1 MHNKRDKEKLTI
13 YYSKLIKVS
22 HKYPLHSGNSFRLIK
37 NDGRK
42 RYLYKKLLDR
52 WGIVRYKIPGRKM
65 KKHVKRLEA
74 IMLGI
79 TMLFSMPF
87 SGTAMAAGKTSANQM
102 TVKTHTAQT
111 TAAED
116 AESPKTTFPVHV
128 IHKTGNDK
136 ENFVIVIMGDG
147 YTAQQ
152 QDQFVKDATQK
163 AQGMLTWSPYKEYSD
178 RINIYAIQTVSNET
192 GISEYGGKS
201 VDTYFH
207 LRLFGKAIGFSNGGD
222 QKAKDLRKEMEKK
235 YLDAGASVGT
245 IHILSN
251 TNGDFGASINSLFS
265 FSMNSEDNSSGT
277 AMTHEVSHSICG
289 LGDEYE
295 RYTNKP
301 NTSATSDAD
310 SIKWSKLLGFR
321 GTGITM
327 AGTETAF
334 APSRECMM
342 RWAGQP
348 FCEVCKMELARK
360 LNNTDYVSC
369 PQKLYVA
376 DPEIST
382 PHSRTGT
389 LDRDSEKYRISE
401 KNITKANEKDLEFR
415 TVVQNMVNQ
424 EQHLKMSFSIKDA
437 NGITIK
443 FHEEKEFTIPALSNW
458 YDPDAARESLSIVLS
473 NVSGLVKGDI
483 LEGKVIDTDTGKV
496 LATDKTAGQ
505 TWNTV
510 NIHYQLKNADGTSS
524 VIPDAATAMVYVPAN
539 TTYVLR
545 KPDLSDYT
553 YVGNSVNQDRITVT
567 EAETDVTYYY
577 QKKKD
582 SQVTPGENP
591 TVSPT
596 IAPSASTVPITSPTV
611 TPGETVPITSPI
623 ITPGETALPA
633 SPTVTP
639 GETAPAVSPT
649 IAPSTSTVPTTS
661 PTVTPGETAP
671 PASPTVTPGE
681 TAPPA
686 SPAVTPGETAPPV
699 SPTATPGETVPT
711 VSTKAT
717 EQSKDGQ
724 SVTIL
729 ENKNTS
735 QKKAEILVIIKS
747 SFAKKYAKN
756 NYSFVKR
763 AIEKVEK
770 ETAKQR
776 RKVVIKVRFKMQN
789 RKNLRCRLDRATLH
803 YLTDKKIRELQWDN
817 GNMRLTLDLK
827 ALRTIR
833 KQTAKEVSLTLKKIG
848 SKKILS
854 KIKKT
859 NRKRFA
865 YEFSII
871 DAKKKK
877 ISSIKKGKI
886 TIELGYQRS
895 HTDKKSKMY
904 VYQMN
909 KNGSAVNILK
919 SHNDVKRKKIR
930 FWVNHPCR
938 VVIGRKI

>member
-1 MHNKRDKEKLTI
+1 
-13 YYSKLIKVS
+13 
-22 HKYPLHSGNSFRLIK
+22 
-37 NDGRK
+37 
-42 RYLYKKLLDR
+42 
-52 WGIVRYKIPGRKM
+52 
-65 KKHVKRLEA
+65 
-74 IMLGI
+74 
-79 TMLFSMPF
+79 
-87 SGTAMAAGKTSANQM
+87 
-102 TVKTHTAQT
+102 
-111 TAAED
+111 
-116 AESPKTTFPVHV
+116 
-128 IHKTGNDK
+128 
-136 ENFVIVIMGDG
+136 
-147 YTAQQ
+147 
-152 QDQFVKDATQK
+152 
-163 AQGMLTWSPYKEYSD
+163 
-178 RINIYAIQTVSNET
+178 
-192 GISEYGGKS
+192 
-201 VDTYFH
+201 
-207 LRLFGKAIGFSNGGD
+207 
-222 QKAKDLRKEMEKK
+222 MEKK

-265 FSMNSEDNSSGT
+265 FSTNSEDNSSGT
-277 AMTHEVSHSICG
+277 AMTHEVSHSIGG

-321 GTGITM
+321 GIGITI

-443 FHEEKEFTIPALSNW
+443 YHEEKEFTIPALSNW
-458 YDPDAARESLSIVLS
+458 YDPDAARESLSVVFS

-596 IAPSASTVPITSPTV
+596 IAPSASTVPTTSPTV

-623 ITPGETALPA
+623 ITPGETAPPA

-639 GETAPAVSPT
+639 GETAPPV
-649 IAPSTSTVPTTS
+649 S

-671 PASPTVTPGE
+671 PASPT
-681 TAPPA
+681 
-686 SPAVTPGETAPPV
+686 
-699 SPTATPGETVPT
+699 ATPGETVPT
-711 VSTKAT
+711 VSPTVTPGETVPTASPKAT

-724 SVTIL
+724 SITIL

-735 QKKAEILVIIKS
+735 QKKAEILVVIKP

-909 KNGSAVNILK
+909 KKGSAVNILK

-930 FWVNHPCR
+930 FLVNHPCR
-938 VVIGRKI
+938 VGIGRKI

>member
-1 MHNKRDKEKLTI
+1 
-13 YYSKLIKVS
+13 
-22 HKYPLHSGNSFRLIK
+22 
-37 NDGRK
+37 
-42 RYLYKKLLDR
+42 
-52 WGIVRYKIPGRKM
+52 M
-65 KKHVKRLEA
+65 KKYVKRLEA

-111 TAAED
+111 TAVED

-178 RINIYAIQTVSNET
+178 RINIYAIQTISNET

-222 QKAKDLRKEMEKK
+222 QKAKDLREEMEKK

-265 FSMNSEDNSSGT
+265 FSTNSEDNSSGT
-277 AMTHEVSHSICG
+277 AMTHEVSHSIGG

-321 GTGITM
+321 GIGITM

-443 FHEEKEFTIPALSNW
+443 YHEEKEFTIPALSNW
-458 YDPDAARESLSIVLS
+458 YDPDAARESLSIVFS

-483 LEGKVIDTDTGKV
+483 LEGKVIDIDTGKV

-596 IAPSASTVPITSPTV
+596 IAPSASTVPTTSPTV

-623 ITPGETALPA
+623 ITPGETALPTSPTVTPGETALPA

-686 SPAVTPGETAPPV
+686 SPAVTPGETVPPV
-699 SPTATPGETVPT
+699 SP
-711 VSTKAT
+711 KAT

-724 SVTIL
+724 SITIL

-735 QKKAEILVIIKS
+735 QKKAEILVIIKP

-770 ETAKQR
+770 KTAKQR

-865 YEFSII
+865 YEFSVI

>member
-1 MHNKRDKEKLTI
+1 
-13 YYSKLIKVS
+13 
-22 HKYPLHSGNSFRLIK
+22 
-37 NDGRK
+37 
-42 RYLYKKLLDR
+42 
-52 WGIVRYKIPGRKM
+52 M

-79 TMLFSMPF
+79 TMIFSMPF

-102 TVKTHTAQT
+102 TGKTHAAQT
-111 TAAED
+111 TAVED

-178 RINIYAIQTVSNET
+178 RINIYAIQTISNET

-222 QKAKDLRKEMEKK
+222 QKAKDLREEMEKK

-265 FSMNSEDNSSGT
+265 FSTNSEDNSSGT
-277 AMTHEVSHSICG
+277 AMTHEVSHSIG
-289 LGDEYE
+289 SLGDEYE

-321 GTGITM
+321 GIGITI

-443 FHEEKEFTIPALSNW
+443 YHEEKEFTIPALSNW
-458 YDPDAARESLSIVLS
+458 YDPDAARESLSIVFS

-596 IAPSASTVPITSPTV
+596 IAPSASTVPTTSPTV

-623 ITPGETALPA
+623 ITPGETAPPASPTVTPGETVSTA

-639 GETAPAVSPT
+639 GETAPPV
-649 IAPSTSTVPTTS
+649 S

-686 SPAVTPGETAPPV
+686 SP
-699 SPTATPGETVPT
+699 TATPGETVPT
-711 VSTKAT
+711 VSPTVTPGETVPTASPKAT
-717 EQSKDGQ
+717 EQSKDGL
-724 SVTIL
+724 SITIL

-735 QKKAEILVIIKS
+735 QKKAEILVVIKP

-770 ETAKQR
+770 ETTKQR

-877 ISSIKKGKI
+877 ISSTKKGKI

>member
-1 MHNKRDKEKLTI
+1 
-13 YYSKLIKVS
+13 
-22 HKYPLHSGNSFRLIK
+22 
-37 NDGRK
+37 
-42 RYLYKKLLDR
+42 
-52 WGIVRYKIPGRKM
+52 M

-111 TAAED
+111 TAVED

-178 RINIYAIQTVSNET
+178 RINIYAIQTISNET

-222 QKAKDLRKEMEKK
+222 QKAKDLREEMEKK

-265 FSMNSEDNSSGT
+265 FSTNSEDNSSGT
-277 AMTHEVSHSICG
+277 AMTHEVSHSIGG

-321 GTGITM
+321 GIGITM

-443 FHEEKEFTIPALSNW
+443 YHEEKEFTIPALSNW
-458 YDPDAARESLSIVLS
+458 YDPDAARESLSIVFS

-483 LEGKVIDTDTGKV
+483 LEGKVIDIDTGKV

-596 IAPSASTVPITSPTV
+596 IAPSASTVPTTSPTV

-623 ITPGETALPA
+623 ITPGETALP
-633 SPTVTP
+633 T
-639 GETAPAVSPT
+639 
-649 IAPSTSTVPTTS
+649 
-661 PTVTPGETAP
+661 
-671 PASPTVTPGE
+671 SPTVTPGE

-686 SPAVTPGETAPPV
+686 SPAVTPGETVPPV
-699 SPTATPGETVPT
+699 SP
-711 VSTKAT
+711 KAT

-724 SVTIL
+724 SITIL

-735 QKKAEILVIIKS
+735 QKKAEILVIIKP

-770 ETAKQR
+770 KTAKQR

-865 YEFSII
+865 YEFSVI

>member
-1 MHNKRDKEKLTI
+1 
-13 YYSKLIKVS
+13 
-22 HKYPLHSGNSFRLIK
+22 
-37 NDGRK
+37 
-42 RYLYKKLLDR
+42 
-52 WGIVRYKIPGRKM
+52 
-65 KKHVKRLEA
+65 
-74 IMLGI
+74 
-79 TMLFSMPF
+79 MLFSMPF

-102 TVKTHTAQT
+102 TGKTHTAQT
-111 TAAED
+111 TAVED
-116 AESPKTTFPVHV
+116 VESPKTTFPVHV

-222 QKAKDLRKEMEKK
+222 QKAKDLREEMEKK

-265 FSMNSEDNSSGT
+265 FSTNSEDNSSGT
-277 AMTHEVSHSICG
+277 AMTHEVSHSIGG

-443 FHEEKEFTIPALSNW
+443 YHEEKEFTIPALSNW
-458 YDPDAARESLSIVLS
+458 YDPDAARESLSIVFS

-496 LATDKTAGQ
+496 LVTDKTAGQ

-582 SQVTPGENP
+582 SQVTPSENP

-596 IAPSASTVPITSPTV
+596 IAPSASTVPTTSPTV

-639 GETAPAVSPT
+639 GETA
-649 IAPSTSTVPTTS
+649 
-661 PTVTPGETAP
+661 
-671 PASPTVTPGE
+671 
-681 TAPPA
+681 
-686 SPAVTPGETAPPV
+686 
-699 SPTATPGETVPT
+699 PT

-865 YEFSII
+865 YEFSVI

>member
-1 MHNKRDKEKLTI
+1 
-13 YYSKLIKVS
+13 
-22 HKYPLHSGNSFRLIK
+22 
-37 NDGRK
+37 
-42 RYLYKKLLDR
+42 
-52 WGIVRYKIPGRKM
+52 M

-178 RINIYAIQTVSNET
+178 RINIYAIQTISNET

-207 LRLFGKAIGFSNGGD
+207 LRIFGKAVGFSNGGD
-222 QKAKDLRKEMEKK
+222 QKAKDLREEMEKK

-265 FSMNSEDNSSGT
+265 FSTNSEDNSSGT
-277 AMTHEVSHSICG
+277 AMTHEVSHSIGG

-301 NTSATSDAD
+301 NTSASSDAD

-321 GTGITM
+321 GIGITL

-443 FHEEKEFTIPALSNW
+443 YHEEKEFTIPALSNW
-458 YDPDAARESLSIVLS
+458 YDPDAARESLSIVFS

-596 IAPSASTVPITSPTV
+596 IAPSASTVPTTSPTV
-611 TPGETVPITSPI
+611 TPGETVP
-623 ITPGETALPA
+623 TA
-633 SPTVTP
+633 SR
-639 GETAPAVSPT
+639 
-649 IAPSTSTVPTTS
+649 
-661 PTVTPGETAP
+661 
-671 PASPTVTPGE
+671 
-681 TAPPA
+681 
-686 SPAVTPGETAPPV
+686 
-699 SPTATPGETVPT
+699 
-711 VSTKAT
+711 KAT
-717 EQSKDGQ
+717 EQSKDGL
-724 SVTIL
+724 SITIL

-735 QKKAEILVIIKS
+735 QKKAEILVVIKP

>member
-1 MHNKRDKEKLTI
+1 
-13 YYSKLIKVS
+13 
-22 HKYPLHSGNSFRLIK
+22 
-37 NDGRK
+37 
-42 RYLYKKLLDR
+42 
-52 WGIVRYKIPGRKM
+52 M

-74 IMLGI
+74 SMLGI
-79 TMLFSMPF
+79 TMIFSMPF

-102 TVKTHTAQT
+102 TGKTHAAQT
-111 TAAED
+111 TAVED

-178 RINIYAIQTVSNET
+178 RINIYAIQTISNET

-222 QKAKDLRKEMEKK
+222 QKAKDLREEMEKK

-265 FSMNSEDNSSGT
+265 FSTNSEDNSSGT
-277 AMTHEVSHSICG
+277 AMTHEVSHSIGG

-301 NTSATSDAD
+301 NTSDTSDAD

-321 GTGITM
+321 GIGITI

-443 FHEEKEFTIPALSNW
+443 YHEEKEFTIPALSNW
-458 YDPDAARESLSIVLS
+458 YDPDAARESLSIVFS

-596 IAPSASTVPITSPTV
+596 IVPSASTVPATSPTV

-623 ITPGETALPA
+623 ITPGETAPPA
-633 SPTVTP
+633 
-639 GETAPAVSPT
+639 
-649 IAPSTSTVPTTS
+649 S

-681 TAPPA
+681 TAPPV
-686 SPAVTPGETAPPV
+686 SPTVTPGETAPPA

-711 VSTKAT
+711 VSPTVTPGETVPTASPKAT
-717 EQSKDGQ
+717 EQSKDGL
-724 SVTIL
+724 SITIL

-735 QKKAEILVIIKS
+735 QKKAEILVVIKP

>member
-1 MHNKRDKEKLTI
+1 
-13 YYSKLIKVS
+13 
-22 HKYPLHSGNSFRLIK
+22 
-37 NDGRK
+37 
-42 RYLYKKLLDR
+42 
-52 WGIVRYKIPGRKM
+52 M

-102 TVKTHTAQT
+102 TGKTHTAQT
-111 TAAED
+111 TAVED

-178 RINIYAIQTVSNET
+178 RINIYAIQTISNET

-222 QKAKDLRKEMEKK
+222 QKAKDLREEMEKK

-265 FSMNSEDNSSGT
+265 FSTNSEDNSSGT
-277 AMTHEVSHSICG
+277 AMTHEVSHSIGG

-321 GTGITM
+321 GIGITI

-443 FHEEKEFTIPALSNW
+443 YHEEKEFTIPALSNW
-458 YDPDAARESLSIVLS
+458 YDPDAARESLSVVFS

-596 IAPSASTVPITSPTV
+596 IAPSASTVPTTSPTV

-623 ITPGETALPA
+623 ITPGETAPPA

-639 GETAPAVSPT
+639 GETAPPV
-649 IAPSTSTVPTTS
+649 S

-671 PASPTVTPGE
+671 PASPT
-681 TAPPA
+681 
-686 SPAVTPGETAPPV
+686 
-699 SPTATPGETVPT
+699 ATPGETVPT
-711 VSTKAT
+711 VSPTVTPGETVPTASPKAT

-724 SVTIL
+724 SITIL

-735 QKKAEILVIIKS
+735 QKKAEILVVIKP

-909 KNGSAVNILK
+909 KKGSAVNILK

-930 FWVNHPCR
+930 FLVNHPCR

>member
-1 MHNKRDKEKLTI
+1 
-13 YYSKLIKVS
+13 
-22 HKYPLHSGNSFRLIK
+22 
-37 NDGRK
+37 
-42 RYLYKKLLDR
+42 
-52 WGIVRYKIPGRKM
+52 M

-102 TVKTHTAQT
+102 TGKTHTAQT
-111 TAAED
+111 TAVED

-178 RINIYAIQTVSNET
+178 RINIYAIQTISNET

-222 QKAKDLRKEMEKK
+222 QKAKDLREEMEKK

-265 FSMNSEDNSSGT
+265 FSTNSEDNSSGT
-277 AMTHEVSHSICG
+277 AMTHEVSHSIGG

-321 GTGITM
+321 GIGITI

-443 FHEEKEFTIPALSNW
+443 YHEEKEFTIPALSNW
-458 YDPDAARESLSIVLS
+458 YDPDAARESLSVVFS

-596 IAPSASTVPITSPTV
+596 IAPSASTVPTTSPTV

-623 ITPGETALPA
+623 ITPGETA
-633 SPTVTP
+633 
-639 GETAPAVSPT
+639 
-649 IAPSTSTVPTTS
+649 
-661 PTVTPGETAP
+661 P

-681 TAPPA
+681 TAPPV
-686 SPAVTPGETAPPV
+686 SPTVTPGETVPPA

-711 VSTKAT
+711 VSPTVTPGETVPTVSPTVTPGETVPTASPKAT

-724 SVTIL
+724 SITIL

-735 QKKAEILVIIKS
+735 QKKAEILVVIKP

-770 ETAKQR
+770 KTAKQR

-854 KIKKT
+854 KIKQT

-886 TIELGYQRS
+886 MIELGYQRS

-909 KNGSAVNILK
+909 KNGSAVNKLK

-930 FWVNHPCR
+930 FLVNHPCR

>member
-1 MHNKRDKEKLTI
+1 
-13 YYSKLIKVS
+13 
-22 HKYPLHSGNSFRLIK
+22 
-37 NDGRK
+37 
-42 RYLYKKLLDR
+42 
-52 WGIVRYKIPGRKM
+52 M

-102 TVKTHTAQT
+102 TGKTHTAQT
-111 TAAED
+111 TAVED

-178 RINIYAIQTVSNET
+178 RINIYAIQTISNET

-222 QKAKDLRKEMEKK
+222 QKAKDLREEMEKK

-265 FSMNSEDNSSGT
+265 FSTNSEDNSSGT
-277 AMTHEVSHSICG
+277 AMTHEVSHSIGG

-321 GTGITM
+321 GIGITM

-415 TVVQNMVNQ
+415 TVVQNMVDQ

-443 FHEEKEFTIPALSNW
+443 YHEEKEFTIPALSNW
-458 YDPDAARESLSIVLS
+458 YDPDAARESLSIVFS

-582 SQVTPGENP
+582 SQVTPGENS

-596 IAPSASTVPITSPTV
+596 IAPSASTVPTTSPTV

-623 ITPGETALPA
+623 ITPGETAPPA
-633 SPTVTP
+633 
-639 GETAPAVSPT
+639 
-649 IAPSTSTVPTTS
+649 S

-681 TAPPA
+681 TAPPV
-686 SPAVTPGETAPPV
+686 SPTVTPGETAPPA

-711 VSTKAT
+711 VSPTVTPGETVPTASPKAT

-724 SVTIL
+724 SITIL

-735 QKKAEILVIIKS
+735 QKKAEILVVIKP

-827 ALRTIR
+827 ALRMIR

-909 KNGSAVNILK
+909 KKGSAVNILK

-930 FWVNHPCR
+930 FLVNHPCR

>member
-1 MHNKRDKEKLTI
+1 
-13 YYSKLIKVS
+13 
-22 HKYPLHSGNSFRLIK
+22 
-37 NDGRK
+37 
-42 RYLYKKLLDR
+42 
-52 WGIVRYKIPGRKM
+52 
-65 KKHVKRLEA
+65 
-74 IMLGI
+74 
-79 TMLFSMPF
+79 MPF
-87 SGTAMAAGKTSANQM
+87 SGTAMAEGKTSANQM
-102 TVKTHTAQT
+102 TGKTHTAQT
-111 TAAED
+111 TAVED

-178 RINIYAIQTVSNET
+178 RINIYAIQTISNET

-207 LRLFGKAIGFSNGGD
+207 LRIFGKAVGFSNGGD
-222 QKAKDLRKEMEKK
+222 QKAKDLREEMEKK

-265 FSMNSEDNSSGT
+265 FSTNSEDNSSGT
-277 AMTHEVSHSICG
+277 AMTHEVSHSIGG

-443 FHEEKEFTIPALSNW
+443 YHEEKEFTIPALSNW
-458 YDPDAARESLSIVLS
+458 YDPDAARESLSIVFS

-483 LEGKVIDTDTGKV
+483 LEGKVIDIDTGKV

-596 IAPSASTVPITSPTV
+596 IAPSASTVPTTSPTV

-623 ITPGETALPA
+623 I
-633 SPTVTP
+633 
-639 GETAPAVSPT
+639 
-649 IAPSTSTVPTTS
+649 
-661 PTVTPGETAP
+661 TPGETAP

-686 SPAVTPGETAPPV
+686 SPAVTPGETVLPV
-699 SPTATPGETVPT
+699 SP
-711 VSTKAT
+711 KAT

-724 SVTIL
+724 SITIL

-735 QKKAEILVIIKS
+735 QKKAEILVVIKP

-909 KNGSAVNILK
+909 KNGSAVNKLK

>member
-1 MHNKRDKEKLTI
+1 
-13 YYSKLIKVS
+13 
-22 HKYPLHSGNSFRLIK
+22 
-37 NDGRK
+37 
-42 RYLYKKLLDR
+42 
-52 WGIVRYKIPGRKM
+52 M

-79 TMLFSMPF
+79 TMLFSMLF

-222 QKAKDLRKEMEKK
+222 QKAKDLREEMEKK

-265 FSMNSEDNSSGT
+265 FSTNSEDNSSGT
-277 AMTHEVSHSICG
+277 AMTHEVSHSVGG

-443 FHEEKEFTIPALSNW
+443 YHEEKEFTIPALSNW
-458 YDPDAARESLSIVLS
+458 YDPDAARESLSIVFS

-483 LEGKVIDTDTGKV
+483 LEGKVIDIDTGKV

-553 YVGNSVNQDRITVT
+553 YVGNSVNQDQITVT

-596 IAPSASTVPITSPTV
+596 IAPSASTVPTTSPTV

-639 GETAPAVSPT
+639 GETAP
-649 IAPSTSTVPTTS
+649 
-661 PTVTPGETAP
+661 
-671 PASPTVTPGE
+671 PASPTV
-681 TAPPA
+681 
-686 SPAVTPGETAPPV
+686 
-699 SPTATPGETVPT
+699 TPGETVPT

-717 EQSKDGQ
+717 EQSKDGL

-865 YEFSII
+865 YEFSVI

>member
-1 MHNKRDKEKLTI
+1 
-13 YYSKLIKVS
+13 
-22 HKYPLHSGNSFRLIK
+22 
-37 NDGRK
+37 
-42 RYLYKKLLDR
+42 
-52 WGIVRYKIPGRKM
+52 M

-102 TVKTHTAQT
+102 TGKTHTAQT
-111 TAAED
+111 TAVED

-178 RINIYAIQTVSNET
+178 RINIYAIQTISNET

-222 QKAKDLRKEMEKK
+222 QKAKDLREEMEKK

-265 FSMNSEDNSSGT
+265 FSTNSEDNSSGT
-277 AMTHEVSHSICG
+277 AMTHEVSHSIGG

-301 NTSATSDAD
+301 NTSDTSDAD

-321 GTGITM
+321 GIGITI

-443 FHEEKEFTIPALSNW
+443 YHEEKEFTIPALSNW
-458 YDPDAARESLSIVLS
+458 YDPDAARESLSVVFS

-596 IAPSASTVPITSPTV
+596 IAPSASTVPTTSPTV

-623 ITPGETALPA
+623 ITPGETAPPA
-633 SPTVTP
+633 
-639 GETAPAVSPT
+639 
-649 IAPSTSTVPTTS
+649 S

-681 TAPPA
+681 TAPPV
-686 SPAVTPGETAPPV
+686 SPTVTPGETVPPA

-711 VSTKAT
+711 VSPTVTPGETVPTVSPTVTPGETVPLHHQKP
-717 EQSKDGQ
+717 QS
-724 SVTIL
+724 
-729 ENKNTS
+729 
-735 QKKAEILVIIKS
+735 
-747 SFAKKYAKN
+747 
-756 NYSFVKR
+756 
-763 AIEKVEK
+763 
-770 ETAKQR
+770 
-776 RKVVIKVRFKMQN
+776 
-789 RKNLRCRLDRATLH
+789 NLRMDR
-803 YLTDKKIRELQWDN
+803 
-817 GNMRLTLDLK
+817 
-827 ALRTIR
+827 
-833 KQTAKEVSLTLKKIG
+833 V
-848 SKKILS
+848 
-854 KIKKT
+854 
-859 NRKRFA
+859 
-865 YEFSII
+865 
-871 DAKKKK
+871 
-877 ISSIKKGKI
+877 
-886 TIELGYQRS
+886 
-895 HTDKKSKMY
+895 
-904 VYQMN
+904 
-909 KNGSAVNILK
+909 
-919 SHNDVKRKKIR
+919 
-930 FWVNHPCR
+930 
-938 VVIGRKI
+938 

>member
-1 MHNKRDKEKLTI
+1 
-13 YYSKLIKVS
+13 
-22 HKYPLHSGNSFRLIK
+22 
-37 NDGRK
+37 
-42 RYLYKKLLDR
+42 
-52 WGIVRYKIPGRKM
+52 M

-102 TVKTHTAQT
+102 TGKTHTAQT
-111 TAAED
+111 TAVED

-207 LRLFGKAIGFSNGGD
+207 LWLFGKAIGFSNGGD
-222 QKAKDLRKEMEKK
+222 QKAKDLREEMEKK

-265 FSMNSEDNSSGT
+265 FSTNSEDNSSGT
-277 AMTHEVSHSICG
+277 AMTHEVSHSIGG

-321 GTGITM
+321 GIGITM

-443 FHEEKEFTIPALSNW
+443 YHEEKEFTIPALSNW
-458 YDPDAARESLSIVLS
+458 YDPDAARESLSIVFS

-524 VIPDAATAMVYVPAN
+524 AIPDAATAMVYVPAN

-596 IAPSASTVPITSPTV
+596 IAPSASTVPTTSPTV

-639 GETAPAVSPT
+639 GETAP
-649 IAPSTSTVPTTS
+649 
-661 PTVTPGETAP
+661 

-681 TAPPA
+681 T
-686 SPAVTPGETAPPV
+686 V
-699 SPTATPGETVPT
+699 PTA
-711 VSTKAT
+711 SRKAT
-717 EQSKDGQ
+717 EQSKDGL
-724 SVTIL
+724 SITIL

>member
-1 MHNKRDKEKLTI
+1 MTI

-102 TVKTHTAQT
+102 TGKTHTAQT
-111 TAAED
+111 TAVED
-116 AESPKTTFPVHV
+116 AELPKTTFPVHV

-222 QKAKDLRKEMEKK
+222 QKAKDLREEMEKK

-265 FSMNSEDNSSGT
+265 FSTNSEDNSSGT
-277 AMTHEVSHSICG
+277 AMTHEVSHSIGG

-443 FHEEKEFTIPALSNW
+443 YHEEKEFTIPALSNW
-458 YDPDAARESLSIVLS
+458 YDPDAARESLSIVFS

-483 LEGKVIDTDTGKV
+483 LEGKVIDIDTGKV

-639 GETAPAVSPT
+639 
-649 IAPSTSTVPTTS
+649 STSTVPTTS

-681 TAPPA
+681 TAPP
-686 SPAVTPGETAPPV
+686 V
-699 SPTATPGETVPT
+699 SPTATPGETVLP
-711 VSTKAT
+711 VSPKAT

-724 SVTIL
+724 SITIL

-735 QKKAEILVIIKS
+735 QKKAEILVIIKP

-770 ETAKQR
+770 KTAKQR

>member
-1 MHNKRDKEKLTI
+1 
-13 YYSKLIKVS
+13 
-22 HKYPLHSGNSFRLIK
+22 
-37 NDGRK
+37 
-42 RYLYKKLLDR
+42 
-52 WGIVRYKIPGRKM
+52 
-65 KKHVKRLEA
+65 
-74 IMLGI
+74 
-79 TMLFSMPF
+79 MPF

-111 TAAED
+111 TAVED

-178 RINIYAIQTVSNET
+178 RINIYAIQTISNET

-222 QKAKDLRKEMEKK
+222 QKAKDLREEMEKK

-265 FSMNSEDNSSGT
+265 FSTNSEDNSSGT
-277 AMTHEVSHSICG
+277 AMTHEVSHSIGG

-321 GTGITM
+321 GIGITM

-443 FHEEKEFTIPALSNW
+443 YHEEKEFTIPALSNW
-458 YDPDAARESLSIVLS
+458 YDPDAARESLSIVFS

-483 LEGKVIDTDTGKV
+483 LEGKVIDIDTGKV

-596 IAPSASTVPITSPTV
+596 IAPSASTVPTTSPTV

-623 ITPGETALPA
+623 ITPGETALPTSPTVTPGETALPA

-686 SPAVTPGETAPPV
+686 SPAVTPGETVPPV
-699 SPTATPGETVPT
+699 SP
-711 VSTKAT
+711 KAT

-724 SVTIL
+724 SITIL

-735 QKKAEILVIIKS
+735 QKKAEILVIIKP

-770 ETAKQR
+770 KTAKQR

-865 YEFSII
+865 YEFSVI

>member
-1 MHNKRDKEKLTI
+1 M
-13 YYSKLIKVS
+13 
-22 HKYPLHSGNSFRLIK
+22 
-37 NDGRK
+37 
-42 RYLYKKLLDR
+42 
-52 WGIVRYKIPGRKM
+52 
-65 KKHVKRLEA
+65 
-74 IMLGI
+74 
-79 TMLFSMPF
+79 
-87 SGTAMAAGKTSANQM
+87 
-102 TVKTHTAQT
+102 
-111 TAAED
+111 
-116 AESPKTTFPVHV
+116 
-128 IHKTGNDK
+128 
-136 ENFVIVIMGDG
+136 
-147 YTAQQ
+147 
-152 QDQFVKDATQK
+152 KDATQK

-178 RINIYAIQTVSNET
+178 RINIYAIQTISNET

-222 QKAKDLRKEMEKK
+222 QKAKDLREEMEKK

-265 FSMNSEDNSSGT
+265 FSTNSEDNSSGT
-277 AMTHEVSHSICG
+277 AMTHEVSHSIGG

-321 GTGITM
+321 GIGITI

-443 FHEEKEFTIPALSNW
+443 YHEEKEFTIPALSNW
-458 YDPDAARESLSIVLS
+458 YDPDAARESLSIVFS

-596 IAPSASTVPITSPTV
+596 IAPSASTVPTTSPTV

-623 ITPGETALPA
+623 ITPGE
-633 SPTVTP
+633 
-639 GETAPAVSPT
+639 
-649 IAPSTSTVPTTS
+649 IAPPAS

-681 TAPPA
+681 TAPPV
-686 SPAVTPGETAPPV
+686 SPTVTPGETAPPA

-711 VSTKAT
+711 VSPTVTPGETVPTASPKAT

-724 SVTIL
+724 SITIL

-735 QKKAEILVIIKS
+735 QKKAEILVVIKP

-909 KNGSAVNILK
+909 KKGSAVNILK

-930 FWVNHPCR
+930 FLVNHPCR

>member
-1 MHNKRDKEKLTI
+1 
-13 YYSKLIKVS
+13 
-22 HKYPLHSGNSFRLIK
+22 
-37 NDGRK
+37 
-42 RYLYKKLLDR
+42 
-52 WGIVRYKIPGRKM
+52 
-65 KKHVKRLEA
+65 
-74 IMLGI
+74 
-79 TMLFSMPF
+79 MLFSMPF

-102 TVKTHTAQT
+102 TGKTHTAQT
-111 TAAED
+111 TAVED
-116 AESPKTTFPVHV
+116 VESPKTTFPVHV

-178 RINIYAIQTVSNET
+178 RINIYAIQTISNET

-222 QKAKDLRKEMEKK
+222 QKAKDLREEMEKK

-265 FSMNSEDNSSGT
+265 FSTNSEDNSSGT
-277 AMTHEVSHSICG
+277 AMTHEVSHSIGG

-321 GTGITM
+321 GIGITM

-443 FHEEKEFTIPALSNW
+443 YHEEKEFTIPALSNW
-458 YDPDAARESLSIVLS
+458 YDPDAARESLSIVFS

-483 LEGKVIDTDTGKV
+483 LEGKVIDIDTGKV

-596 IAPSASTVPITSPTV
+596 IAPSASTVPTTSPTV

-623 ITPGETALPA
+623 ITPGETALPTSPTVTPGETALPA

-686 SPAVTPGETAPPV
+686 SPAVTPGETAPPA
-699 SPTATPGETVPT
+699 SPAVTPGETVPP
-711 VSTKAT
+711 VSPKAT

-724 SVTIL
+724 SITIL

-735 QKKAEILVIIKS
+735 QKKAEILVIIKP

-770 ETAKQR
+770 KTAKQR

-865 YEFSII
+865 YEFSVI

>member
-1 MHNKRDKEKLTI
+1 
-13 YYSKLIKVS
+13 
-22 HKYPLHSGNSFRLIK
+22 
-37 NDGRK
+37 
-42 RYLYKKLLDR
+42 
-52 WGIVRYKIPGRKM
+52 M

-79 TMLFSMPF
+79 TMIFSMPF

-102 TVKTHTAQT
+102 TGKTHAAQT
-111 TAAED
+111 TAVED

-178 RINIYAIQTVSNET
+178 RINIYAIQTISNET

-222 QKAKDLRKEMEKK
+222 QKAKDLREEMEKK

-265 FSMNSEDNSSGT
+265 FSTNSEDNSSGT
-277 AMTHEVSHSICG
+277 AMTHEVSHSIGG

-301 NTSATSDAD
+301 NTSDTSDAD

-321 GTGITM
+321 GIGITI

-443 FHEEKEFTIPALSNW
+443 YHEEKEFTIPALSNW
-458 YDPDAARESLSIVLS
+458 YDPDAARESLSIVFS

-596 IAPSASTVPITSPTV
+596 IVPSASTVPATSPTV

-623 ITPGETALPA
+623 ITPGETAPPA
-633 SPTVTP
+633 
-639 GETAPAVSPT
+639 
-649 IAPSTSTVPTTS
+649 S

-681 TAPPA
+681 TAPPV
-686 SPAVTPGETAPPV
+686 SPTVTPGETAPPA

-711 VSTKAT
+711 VSPTVTPGETVPTASPKAT
-717 EQSKDGQ
+717 EQSKDGL
-724 SVTIL
+724 SITIL

-735 QKKAEILVIIKS
+735 QKKAEILVVIKP

>member
-1 MHNKRDKEKLTI
+1 
-13 YYSKLIKVS
+13 
-22 HKYPLHSGNSFRLIK
+22 
-37 NDGRK
+37 
-42 RYLYKKLLDR
+42 
-52 WGIVRYKIPGRKM
+52 M

-102 TVKTHTAQT
+102 TGKTHTAQT
-111 TAAED
+111 TAVED

-178 RINIYAIQTVSNET
+178 RINIYAIQTISNET

-222 QKAKDLRKEMEKK
+222 QKAKDLREEMEKK

-265 FSMNSEDNSSGT
+265 FSTNSEDNSSGT
-277 AMTHEVSHSICG
+277 AMTHEVSHSIGG

-321 GTGITM
+321 GIGITI

-443 FHEEKEFTIPALSNW
+443 YHEEKEFTIPALSNW
-458 YDPDAARESLSIVLS
+458 YDPDAARESLSVVFS

-596 IAPSASTVPITSPTV
+596 IAPSASTVPTTSPTV

-623 ITPGETALPA
+623 ITPGETAPPA
-633 SPTVTP
+633 
-639 GETAPAVSPT
+639 
-649 IAPSTSTVPTTS
+649 S

-681 TAPPA
+681 TAPPV
-686 SPAVTPGETAPPV
+686 SPTVTPGETAPPA

-711 VSTKAT
+711 VSPTVTPGETVPTASPKAT

-724 SVTIL
+724 SITIL

-735 QKKAEILVIIKS
+735 QKKAEILVVIKP

-848 SKKILS
+848 SKKIMS

>member
-1 MHNKRDKEKLTI
+1 
-13 YYSKLIKVS
+13 
-22 HKYPLHSGNSFRLIK
+22 
-37 NDGRK
+37 
-42 RYLYKKLLDR
+42 
-52 WGIVRYKIPGRKM
+52 M

-111 TAAED
+111 TAVED

-178 RINIYAIQTVSNET
+178 RINIYAIQTISNET

-222 QKAKDLRKEMEKK
+222 QKAKDLREEMEKK

-265 FSMNSEDNSSGT
+265 FSTNSEDNSSGT
-277 AMTHEVSHSICG
+277 AMTHEVSHSIGG

-321 GTGITM
+321 GIGITM

-443 FHEEKEFTIPALSNW
+443 YHEEKEFTIPALSNW
-458 YDPDAARESLSIVLS
+458 YDPDAARESLSIVFS

-483 LEGKVIDTDTGKV
+483 LEGKVIDIDTGKV

-596 IAPSASTVPITSPTV
+596 IAPSASTVPTTSPTV

-623 ITPGETALPA
+623 ITPGETALPTSPTVTPGETALPA

-686 SPAVTPGETAPPV
+686 SPAVTPGETVPPV
-699 SPTATPGETVPT
+699 SP
-711 VSTKAT
+711 KAT

-724 SVTIL
+724 SITIL

-735 QKKAEILVIIKS
+735 QKKAEILVIIKP

-770 ETAKQR
+770 KTAKQR

-865 YEFSII
+865 YEFSVI

>member
-1 MHNKRDKEKLTI
+1 
-13 YYSKLIKVS
+13 
-22 HKYPLHSGNSFRLIK
+22 
-37 NDGRK
+37 
-42 RYLYKKLLDR
+42 
-52 WGIVRYKIPGRKM
+52 M
-65 KKHVKRLEA
+65 KKYVKRLEA

-102 TVKTHTAQT
+102 TGKTHTAQT
-111 TAAED
+111 TAVED

-222 QKAKDLRKEMEKK
+222 QKAKDLREEMEKK

-265 FSMNSEDNSSGT
+265 FSTNSEDNSSGT
-277 AMTHEVSHSICG
+277 AMTHEVSHSIGG

-342 RWAGQP
+342 RLAGQP

-382 PHSRTGT
+382 SHSRTGT

-443 FHEEKEFTIPALSNW
+443 YHEEKEFTIPALSNW
-458 YDPDAARESLSIVLS
+458 YDPDAARESLSIVFS

-553 YVGNSVNQDRITVT
+553 YVGNSVNQDQITVT

-596 IAPSASTVPITSPTV
+596 IAPSASTVPTTSPTV
-611 TPGETVPITSPI
+611 
-623 ITPGETALPA
+623 TPGETALPA

-686 SPAVTPGETAPPV
+686 SPAVTPGETVPPV
-699 SPTATPGETVPT
+699 SP
-711 VSTKAT
+711 KAT

-724 SVTIL
+724 SITIL

-735 QKKAEILVIIKS
+735 QKKAEILVIIKPS
-747 SFAKKYAKN
+747 LAKKYAKN

-770 ETAKQR
+770 KTAKQR

-848 SKKILS
+848 SKKNLS
-854 KIKKT
+854 KIKQT

-909 KNGSAVNILK
+909 KNGSAVNKLK
-919 SHNDVKRKKIR
+919 SHNDVKRRKIR
-930 FWVNHPCR
+930 FLVNHPCR
-938 VVIGRKI
+938 VVISRKI

>member
-1 MHNKRDKEKLTI
+1 
-13 YYSKLIKVS
+13 
-22 HKYPLHSGNSFRLIK
+22 
-37 NDGRK
+37 
-42 RYLYKKLLDR
+42 
-52 WGIVRYKIPGRKM
+52 M

-116 AESPKTTFPVHV
+116 VESPKTTFPVHV

-178 RINIYAIQTVSNET
+178 RINIYAIQTISNET

-207 LRLFGKAIGFSNGGD
+207 LRIFRKAVGFSNGGD
-222 QKAKDLRKEMEKK
+222 QKAKDLREEMEKK

-265 FSMNSEDNSSGT
+265 FSTNSEDNSSGT
-277 AMTHEVSHSICG
+277 AMTHEVSHSIGG

-443 FHEEKEFTIPALSNW
+443 YHEEKEFTIPALSNW
-458 YDPDAARESLSIVLS
+458 YDPDAARESLSIVFS

-596 IAPSASTVPITSPTV
+596 IAPSASTVPTTSPTV

-639 GETAPAVSPT
+639 GETAP
-649 IAPSTSTVPTTS
+649 
-661 PTVTPGETAP
+661 

-681 TAPPA
+681 TAPP
-686 SPAVTPGETAPPV
+686 V
-699 SPTATPGETVPT
+699 SPTVTPGETVPPA
-711 VSTKAT
+711 SRKAT

-735 QKKAEILVIIKS
+735 QKKAEILVVIKP
-747 SFAKKYAKN
+747 SFEKKYAKN

>member
-1 MHNKRDKEKLTI
+1 
-13 YYSKLIKVS
+13 
-22 HKYPLHSGNSFRLIK
+22 
-37 NDGRK
+37 
-42 RYLYKKLLDR
+42 
-52 WGIVRYKIPGRKM
+52 
-65 KKHVKRLEA
+65 
-74 IMLGI
+74 
-79 TMLFSMPF
+79 MLFSMPF

-102 TVKTHTAQT
+102 TGKTHTAQT
-111 TAAED
+111 TAVED

-178 RINIYAIQTVSNET
+178 RINIYAIQTISNET

-222 QKAKDLRKEMEKK
+222 QKAKDLREEMEKK

-265 FSMNSEDNSSGT
+265 FSTNSEDNSSGT
-277 AMTHEVSHSICG
+277 AMTHEVSHSIGG

-321 GTGITM
+321 GIGITI

-443 FHEEKEFTIPALSNW
+443 YHEEKEFTIPALSNW
-458 YDPDAARESLSIVLS
+458 YDPDAARESLSVVFS

-596 IAPSASTVPITSPTV
+596 IAPSASTVPTTSPTV

-623 ITPGETALPA
+623 ITPGETAPPA
-633 SPTVTP
+633 
-639 GETAPAVSPT
+639 
-649 IAPSTSTVPTTS
+649 S

-681 TAPPA
+681 TAPPV
-686 SPAVTPGETAPPV
+686 SPTVTPGETAPPA

-711 VSTKAT
+711 VSPTVTPGETVPTASPKAT

-724 SVTIL
+724 SITIL

-735 QKKAEILVIIKS
+735 QKKAEILVVIKP

-848 SKKILS
+848 SKKIMS

>member
-1 MHNKRDKEKLTI
+1 
-13 YYSKLIKVS
+13 
-22 HKYPLHSGNSFRLIK
+22 
-37 NDGRK
+37 
-42 RYLYKKLLDR
+42 
-52 WGIVRYKIPGRKM
+52 M

-87 SGTAMAAGKTSANQM
+87 SGTAMAEGKTSANQM
-102 TVKTHTAQT
+102 TGKTHTAQT
-111 TAAED
+111 TAVED

-128 IHKTGNDK
+128 IHKTRNDK

-163 AQGMLTWSPYKEYSD
+163 VQGMLTWSPYKEYSD
-178 RINIYAIQTVSNET
+178 RINIYAIQTISNET

-207 LRLFGKAIGFSNGGD
+207 LRIFGKAVGFSNGGD
-222 QKAKDLRKEMEKK
+222 QKAKDLREKMEKK

-265 FSMNSEDNSSGT
+265 FSTNSEDNSSGT
-277 AMTHEVSHSICG
+277 AMTHEVSHSIGG

-369 PQKLYVA
+369 TQKLYVA

-443 FHEEKEFTIPALSNW
+443 YHEEKEFTIPALSNW
-458 YDPDAARESLSIVLS
+458 YDPDAARESLSIVFS

-596 IAPSASTVPITSPTV
+596 IAPSASTVPTTSPTV

-639 GETAPAVSPT
+639 GETAPPA
-649 IAPSTSTVPTTS
+649 S

-681 TAPPA
+681 TAPPV
-686 SPAVTPGETAPPV
+686 SPTVTPGETVLPV
-699 SPTATPGETVPT
+699 SP
-711 VSTKAT
+711 KAT

-724 SVTIL
+724 SITIL

-735 QKKAEILVIIKS
+735 QKKAEILVIIKP
-747 SFAKKYAKN
+747 SFAKKERFPLFLWVICVPTTRQA
-756 NYSFVKR
+756 
-763 AIEKVEK
+763 APH
-770 ETAKQR
+770 TAKY
-776 RKVVIKVRFKMQN
+776 MP
-789 RKNLRCRLDRATLH
+789 LD
-803 YLTDKKIRELQWDN
+803 
-817 GNMRLTLDLK
+817 
-827 ALRTIR
+827 
-833 KQTAKEVSLTLKKIG
+833 S
-848 SKKILS
+848 
-854 KIKKT
+854 
-859 NRKRFA
+859 
-865 YEFSII
+865 
-871 DAKKKK
+871 
-877 ISSIKKGKI
+877 
-886 TIELGYQRS
+886 
-895 HTDKKSKMY
+895 
-904 VYQMN
+904 
-909 KNGSAVNILK
+909 
-919 SHNDVKRKKIR
+919 
-930 FWVNHPCR
+930 P
-938 VVIGRKI
+938 

>member
-1 MHNKRDKEKLTI
+1 
-13 YYSKLIKVS
+13 
-22 HKYPLHSGNSFRLIK
+22 
-37 NDGRK
+37 
-42 RYLYKKLLDR
+42 
-52 WGIVRYKIPGRKM
+52 M

-87 SGTAMAAGKTSANQM
+87 SGTAMAEGKTSANQM
-102 TVKTHTAQT
+102 TGKTNTAQT
-111 TAAED
+111 TAVED

-178 RINIYAIQTVSNET
+178 RVNIYAIQTISNET

-207 LRLFGKAIGFSNGGD
+207 LRIFGKAVGFSNGGD
-222 QKAKDLRKEMEKK
+222 QKAKDLREEMEKK

-265 FSMNSEDNSSGT
+265 FSTNSEDNSSGT
-277 AMTHEVSHSICG
+277 AMTHEVSHSIGG

-321 GTGITM
+321 GIGITM

-443 FHEEKEFTIPALSNW
+443 YHEEKEFTIPALSNW
-458 YDPDAARESLSIVLS
+458 YDPDAARESLSIVFS

-483 LEGKVIDTDTGKV
+483 LEGKVIDIDTGKV

-596 IAPSASTVPITSPTV
+596 IAPSASTVPTTSPTV
-611 TPGETVPITSPI
+611 
-623 ITPGETALPA
+623 TPGETALPA

-681 TAPPA
+681 TAPPV
-686 SPAVTPGETAPPV
+686 SPTVTPGETAPPA
-699 SPTATPGETVPT
+699 SPTVTPGETVPT
-711 VSTKAT
+711 ASRKAT
-717 EQSKDGQ
+717 EQSKDGL
-724 SVTIL
+724 SITIL

-735 QKKAEILVIIKS
+735 QKKAEILVVIKP

-859 NRKRFA
+859 NRKSFA

-909 KNGSAVNILK
+909 KKGSAVNILK

>member
-1 MHNKRDKEKLTI
+1 
-13 YYSKLIKVS
+13 
-22 HKYPLHSGNSFRLIK
+22 
-37 NDGRK
+37 
-42 RYLYKKLLDR
+42 
-52 WGIVRYKIPGRKM
+52 
-65 KKHVKRLEA
+65 
-74 IMLGI
+74 
-79 TMLFSMPF
+79 MPF

-102 TVKTHTAQT
+102 TGKTHTAQT
-111 TAAED
+111 TAVED

-178 RINIYAIQTVSNET
+178 RINIYAIQTISNET

-222 QKAKDLRKEMEKK
+222 QKAKDLREEMEKK

-265 FSMNSEDNSSGT
+265 FSTNSEDNSSGT
-277 AMTHEVSHSICG
+277 AMTHEVSHSIGG

-321 GTGITM
+321 GIGITI

-443 FHEEKEFTIPALSNW
+443 YHEEKEFTIPALSNW
-458 YDPDAARESLSIVLS
+458 YDPDAARESLSVVFS

-596 IAPSASTVPITSPTV
+596 IAPSASTVPTTSPTV

-623 ITPGETALPA
+623 ITPGETAPPA

-639 GETAPAVSPT
+639 GETAPPV
-649 IAPSTSTVPTTS
+649 S

-671 PASPTVTPGE
+671 PASPTATPG
-681 TAPPA
+681 
-686 SPAVTPGETAPPV
+686 VTVPTV
-699 SPTATPGETVPT
+699 SPTVTPGETVPT
-711 VSTKAT
+711 ASPKAT

-724 SVTIL
+724 SITIL

-735 QKKAEILVIIKS
+735 QKKAEILVVIKP

-848 SKKILS
+848 SKKIMS